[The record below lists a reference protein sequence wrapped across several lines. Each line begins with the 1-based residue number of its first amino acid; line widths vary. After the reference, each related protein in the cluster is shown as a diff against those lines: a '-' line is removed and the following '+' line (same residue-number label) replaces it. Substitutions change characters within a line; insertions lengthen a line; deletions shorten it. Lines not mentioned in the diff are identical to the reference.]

1 MILGIGASGRKDMI
15 TSKTV
20 KAILEASGLMGLLHK
35 FRALP
40 PIMKILTK

>member
-20 KAILEASGLMGLLHK
+20 KAILEASGLEYE
-35 FRALP
+35 F
-40 PIMKILTK
+40 